1 MPTAPPGSP
10 TAASWASVTEDGRDG
25 ETEDTDTSSLFVD
38 FHLTRN
44 NWRSPTKIKL
54 IHLRSNPRDTSTI
67 TRPRTVLSSTES
79 QSQEEEQE
87 EEEEEEDLEEGVRE
101 GQEEGTEEGR
111 DSSRVLE
118 AADKEELA
126 GNRGRDQTTQS
137 PALGVLGVMW
147 SPALQPVRRSMT

>member
-25 ETEDTDTSSLFVD
+25 ETEDTDTSTLFVD

-79 QSQEEEQE
+79 PSQEEEKEEEQE
-87 EEEEEEDLEEGVRE
+87 EELEEGARE
-101 GQEEGTEEGR
+101 GQEEAPEEGTEEGR

-126 GNRGRDQTTQS
+126 ENRGRDQTTRG
-137 PALGVLGVMW
+137 PALGVQGVTW
-147 SPALQPVRRSMT
+147 SPA

>member
-1 MPTAPPGSP
+1 MK
-10 TAASWASVTEDGRDG
+10 
-25 ETEDTDTSSLFVD
+25 DTDTSSLFVD

-79 QSQEEEQE
+79 QSQEEEEEQE
-87 EEEEEEDLEEGVRE
+87 ELEEVVRE
-101 GQEEGTEEGR
+101 GREEAPEEGTEEGR

-126 GNRGRDQTTQS
+126 ENRG
-137 PALGVLGVMW
+137 
-147 SPALQPVRRSMT
+147 

>member
-10 TAASWASVTEDGRDG
+10 TAASWASVTEDGREG

-79 QSQEEEQE
+79 PSQEEEKEEEQE
-87 EEEEEEDLEEGVRE
+87 EELEEGARE
-101 GQEEGTEEGR
+101 GQEEAPEEGTEEGR

-126 GNRGRDQTTQS
+126 GNRG
-137 PALGVLGVMW
+137 
-147 SPALQPVRRSMT
+147 

>member
-1 MPTAPPGSP
+1 MPTAPLGSP
-10 TAASWASVTEDGRDG
+10 TAASWASVTEDGREG
-25 ETEDTDTSSLFVD
+25 ETEDTDTSTLFVD

-79 QSQEEEQE
+79 PSQEEEKEEEQE
-87 EEEEEEDLEEGVRE
+87 EELEEGARE
-101 GQEEGTEEGR
+101 GQEEAPEEGTEEGR

-126 GNRGRDQTTQS
+126 GNRGRDQTTRG
-137 PALGVLGVMW
+137 PALGVLEVTW
-147 SPALQPVRRSMT
+147 SPV

>member
-1 MPTAPPGSP
+1 MPTAPLGSP
-10 TAASWASVTEDGRDG
+10 TAASWASVTEDGREG
-25 ETEDTDTSSLFVD
+25 GTEDTDTSFLFVD

-79 QSQEEEQE
+79 PSQEEEKEEEQE
-87 EEEEEEDLEEGVRE
+87 EELEEGARE
-101 GQEEGTEEGR
+101 GQEEAPEEGTEEGR

-126 GNRGRDQTTQS
+126 GNRG
-137 PALGVLGVMW
+137 
-147 SPALQPVRRSMT
+147 